1 MKSFRGPACCLLLV
15 VCQPAF
21 GDDPVEPPAG
31 QDATRCYKIPSD
43 EDISSSEVV
52 SSYREQYSPVEYPP
66 EAGFWPLLDLV
77 LLAAVLLLGCVMVWR
92 HVHFRWFVIPAVLT
106 LIYFGFVRGGCICP
120 VGSVA
125 NMSIGL
131 VDPEMV
137 GLSTAAMFLLPL
149 LAAFVMGRVF
159 CVAGCPLGA
168 VQSLLGGK
176 RSLRIPAIPHATL
189 RLLPV
194 VALSATAWLA
204 IRGAC
209 LLVCILDP
217 YKTLFFFGYGWI
229 QRTVNVLQGGFV
241 EPGVLFVGD
250 LTAWGIFG
258 SAVLLGRYVHR
269 PFCRFVCPYGVLLGL
284 FSLVALKRRRIE
296 QSQCVQCG
304 ICEKTCPVNAI
315 VRDPKTGEFA
325 VSSYHCI
332 QCNRCSSHCRR
343 DGIS

>member
-1 MKSFRGPACCLLLV
+1 MPACCLLLV
-15 VCQPAF
+15 FCQPAH
-21 GDDPVEPPAG
+21 GDDSVERPAG
-31 QDATRCYKIPSD
+31 QDAAGCYRIPSD
-43 EDISSSEVV
+43 EDISSNEVV
-52 SSYREQYSPVEYPP
+52 SSYREQYCPNEYPP
-66 EAGFWPLLDLV
+66 EAGFWPLLDLG

-92 HVHFRWFVIPAVLT
+92 HVHFRWFWIPALLT

-131 VDPEMV
+131 VDPEMI

-149 LAAFVMGRVF
+149 LVAFVMGRVF

-168 VQSLLGGK
+168 VQMLLGGK
-176 RSLRIPAIPHATL
+176 RALKIPTIPHAIL

-204 IRGAC
+204 IRGSC

-229 QRTVNVLQGGFV
+229 QRTVNVLQGGLV

-258 SAVLLGRYVHR
+258 SAVLLGWYVHR

-284 FSLVALKRRRIE
+284 FSMVALKRRRIE

-315 VRDPKTGEFA
+315 VRDPKTRELA

-343 DGIS
+343 SGIC